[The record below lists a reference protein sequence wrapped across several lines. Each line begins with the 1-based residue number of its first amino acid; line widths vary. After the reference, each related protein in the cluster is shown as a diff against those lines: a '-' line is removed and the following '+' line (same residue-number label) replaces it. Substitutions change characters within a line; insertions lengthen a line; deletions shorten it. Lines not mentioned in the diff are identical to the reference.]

1 MSTPQRFSRRA
12 FSALAAAAPAAAFA
26 QQQTANPGNAPN
38 PNTAIQQEQQRQR
51 PQRPPDVEPFDL
63 PVEFHRADVAP
74 RVEPFP
80 MKQIQVTGGIY
91 KEAAEWNRGYLNRL
105 AADRLLYNFR
115 ENAGFDTKGAK
126 PLADM
131 GAPRVSSWEHPND
144 GTRAT
149 ELRGH
154 FTGHALSALAQL
166 AASGDADAKA
176 KGDYMVAE
184 LAKVQ
189 EKLGG
194 GYLSAF
200 PMELFDRL
208 DELSGKPRDANAP
221 RDTTG
226 RGLPWAPFYT
236 IHKIFAGMI
245 DQYQLA
251 GNAQALK
258 VAEGMGNWADNWTA
272 SKTPEHM
279 QQILEDEY
287 GGMAE
292 SLYNLAGLTNNPKYG
307 VAGDRFTKKWFFNM
321 MGMHNDSL
329 HRNPHGQPMHVNT
342 HIPQVIGAA
351 RRYEISGD
359 RRFEDVAGFF
369 WTSVTGD
376 RSFVTTGTSNGESWN
391 KEPGRIAADLKETN
405 TSATEECCCSYN
417 MLKLTRHLYSWSA
430 DPRYFDYYERSLL
443 NMRIGT
449 IRPETGYTQYYLSLV
464 PGAYKTFNSED
475 NSFWCCTGTGV
486 EEYSKLNNSIYWRD
500 ADGVYVNLFIP
511 SELHWAEKGFRLR
524 QDTKFP
530 EQESTTLLVTADKPV
545 QMAVRLRI
553 PAWMKTG
560 PTVKINGHALEA
572 TATPG
577 SYLSINRTWKTGDR
591 VEMDLPMHLT
601 VEATPDDPTL
611 QAFLYGPLVL
621 AGDLGSEGLTKEM
634 MIGNNAPRVRW
645 PRPGAAAAQ
654 NASRNPNAA
663 RFQPLPPVD
672 FSLKAGGAE
681 PTSWIKPAG
690 KPLTFQTSGQPK
702 NITLVPVNSIFDKR
716 YVVYWQVT
724 S

>member
-1 MSTPQRFSRRA
+1 MSDTQRLSRRA
-12 FSALAAAAPAAAFA
+12 FGALAAAAPVAAIA

-38 PNTAIQQEQQRQR
+38 PNTAAQIERQQRR
-51 PQRPPDVEPFDL
+51 PPRPPDVQPFDL
-63 PVEFHRADVAP
+63 PVAFKRADIALKA
-74 RVEPFP
+74 EPFP
-80 MKQIQVTGGIY
+80 MKQVQVTGGAY
-91 KEAAEWNRGYLNRL
+91 KDAEEWNRGYLNRL
-105 AADRLLYNFR
+105 TADRLLYNFR

-131 GAPRVSSWEHPND
+131 SAPRVSSWEHPND
-144 GTRAT
+144 NTRST

-154 FTGHALSALAQL
+154 FTGHALSALAQM

-184 LAKVQ
+184 LARVQ

-200 PMELFDRL
+200 PMDLFDRL
-208 DELSGKPRDANAP
+208 DALSGKPRDPNTP
-221 RDTTG
+221 RDNSG
-226 RGLPWAPFYT
+226 KGLPWAPFYT

-245 DQYQLA
+245 DQYQFA

-258 VAEGMGNWADNWTA
+258 VAEGMGDWADKWTA

-292 SLYNLAGLTNNPKYG
+292 SLYNLAALTSNPRYAA
-307 VAGDRFTKKWFFNM
+307 AGDRFTKKWFFNM

-329 HRNPHGQPMHVNT
+329 HRNPLGQPMHVNT

-359 RRFEDVAGFF
+359 RRFEDVADFF
-369 WTSVTGD
+369 WTSVTQD

-417 MLKLTRHLYSWSA
+417 MLKLTRHLYSWTA

-449 IRPETGYTQYYLSLV
+449 IHPETGYTQYYLSLV
-464 PGAYKTFNSED
+464 PGAYKSFNSED
-475 NSFWCCTGTGV
+475 NSFWCCTGSGV
-486 EEYSKLNNSIYWRD
+486 EEYSKLNDSIYWKD

-511 SELHWAEKGFRLR
+511 SELHWAEKGLRLR

-530 EQESTTLLVTADKPV
+530 EQQSTSLLVTTDKPV
-545 QMAVRLRI
+545 QLAVRLRI
-553 PAWMKTG
+553 PSWMKSG
-560 PTVKINGHALEA
+560 PTVKINGRALEA
-572 TATPG
+572 TAAPG
-577 SYLSINRTWKTGDR
+577 SYLTINRTWKTGDSLDM
-591 VEMDLPMHLT
+591 ELPMHLT

-621 AGDLGSEGLTKEM
+621 AGDFGSEGLTKEM
-634 MIGNNAPRVRW
+634 LIGQSAPRIRW
-645 PRPGAAAAQ
+645 PRPNAAAAPAEYQ
-654 NASRNPNAA
+654 NPNAP
-663 RFQPLPPVD
+663 RTPPLPAVD
-672 FSLKAGGAE
+672 YALKAGGKDPA
-681 PTSWIKPAG
+681 SWIKPTG
-690 KPLTFQTSGQPK
+690 KPLTFAVAGQSR
-702 NITLVPVNSIFDKR
+702 NITLMPVNSIFDRR
-716 YVVYWQVT
+716 YVVYWQV